1 LQLVPLTKI
10 PGDLMTV
17 NYGNDHYV
25 ATLGHILHSEGRK
38 RSQRLLTKIFKS
50 LSPGGT
56 IAIMEFIVD
65 HDRSGPPTGL
75 LFAVNMLVNTKAV
88 DTFSFKEISGW
99 LREAGFKNPRL
110 LEVPAIF
117 PLILAP
123 KP

>member
-1 LQLVPLTKI
+1 
-10 PGDLMTV
+10 
-17 NYGNDHYV
+17 
-25 ATLGHILHSEGRK
+25 
-38 RSQRLLTKIFKS
+38 LTKIFKS

-75 LFAVNMLVNTKAV
+75 LFAVNMLVNTKAG

-110 LEVPAIF
+110 LEVPAIS